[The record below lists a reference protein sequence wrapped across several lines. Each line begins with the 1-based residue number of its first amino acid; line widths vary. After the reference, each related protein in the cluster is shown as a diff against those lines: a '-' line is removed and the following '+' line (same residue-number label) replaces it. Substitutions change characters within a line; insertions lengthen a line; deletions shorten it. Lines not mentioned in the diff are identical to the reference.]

1 MTKTKSVRWRK
12 HTKQAQRPTWSSSNA
27 SASHCWCSTSWS
39 TPPRPGFGYVHPF
52 VVFLLYYI
60 QWFTVELWQPVHAIQ
75 PPSNPF
81 FLFWDP
87 FYIQQRSPRYRTSTN
102 CTIATSVKTS
112 TSLLKLRW
120 MKMIQTDTQS
130 CYTMVVPKGCMACY
144 QKSSKVTLLT
154 VPSTSCLHHPVDPVY
169 KIEMKVLR

>member
-12 HTKQAQRPTWSSSNA
+12 HTKTDKSSLYVTGATSNMKFIQCICKPLLVLYLVVNSAEARIRVRASFCCVFYCTTFTRFNLHLILFFFFGILSSSNK
-27 SASHCWCSTSWS
+27 
-39 TPPRPGFGYVHPF
+39 
-52 VVFLLYYI
+52 
-60 QWFTVELWQPVHAIQ
+60 
-75 PPSNPF
+75 
-81 FLFWDP
+81 
-87 FYIQQRSPRYRTSTN
+87 RSPRYRTSTS